1 MKATTYLLSGY
12 FNHQGARGEAL
23 ADVIESFAS
32 VASRV
37 LREYLL
43 DDQTVRL
50 PGRLV
55 LKVLAWLDLLLIV
68 QPQHVI
74 LFSTT
79 WDTTINYRRTFLP
92 QTFVLLLQLK
102 ELRITA
108 VYKAIIVFT
117 CETDHHDERFK
128 YRYPSTHQGCM
139 SGLLDLRP
147 SQRRI

>member
-12 FNHQGARGEAL
+12 FNHQGAGGEAL

-74 LFSTT
+74 LLSTT
-79 WDTTINYRRTFLP
+79 WDTIINHRRTFFLKH
-92 QTFVLLLQLK
+92 LLC
-102 ELRITA
+102 
-108 VYKAIIVFT
+108 Y
-117 CETDHHDERFK
+117 
-128 YRYPSTHQGCM
+128 YS
-139 SGLLDLRP
+139 
-147 SQRRI
+147 